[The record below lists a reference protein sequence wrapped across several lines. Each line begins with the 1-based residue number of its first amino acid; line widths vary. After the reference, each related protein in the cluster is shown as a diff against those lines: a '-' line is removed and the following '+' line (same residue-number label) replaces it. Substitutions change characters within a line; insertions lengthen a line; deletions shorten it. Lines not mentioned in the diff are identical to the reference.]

1 MRINVAT
8 VHWKSPYF
16 QDVQH
21 RHIASN
27 LGDFRIWA
35 FTDRIREKR
44 PQDDSMYHFHKDS
57 GETNHLVKLDM
68 LADLVAADA
77 SDEDAI
83 LFMDGDAWPIRPVQG
98 FIEES
103 LGRSPVGAVVRLENG
118 ERYPHPSFLFTTV
131 GYWKE
136 AGLSWKGGEV
146 DGKKYDINFINAVLK
161 KRGEDW
167 VRLKRTGGLTDH
179 PVFFSVYGDMV
190 YHHGAGFRI
199 PKSAYC
205 ARNGINVDKQ
215 DSLKMLDVFLERY
228 SAGQNPT

>member
-1 MRINVAT
+1 MRINIAT
-8 VHWKSPYF
+8 VHWKSSFF

-27 LGDFRIWA
+27 LGDFRMWA

-44 PQDDSMYHFHKDS
+44 PQDDNMYHFHKDS

-68 LADLVAADA
+68 LADFIVADA
-77 SDEDAI
+77 PNEDVI
-83 LFMDGDAWPIRPVQG
+83 LFMDGDAWPIRPAQG

-103 LGRSPVGAVVRLENG
+103 LASCPVGAVVRLENG

-136 AGLSWKGGEV
+136 AGLSWKGGEI
-146 DGKKYDINFINAVLK
+146 DGKKYDINFISAVLR
-161 KRGEDW
+161 KRKQEW
-167 VRLKRTGGLTDH
+167 IRLKRTGGLADH

-190 YHHGAGFRI
+190 YHHGAGFRV
-199 PKSAYC
+199 PVSTYC
-205 ARNGINVDKQ
+205 AKNGIRIGKE

-228 SAGQNPT
+228 SAGQSQA